1 MTFNYWD
8 YIETHPEVCGGQPTI
23 KGTRI
28 PLRVVLACLAAGDT
42 PEQIIAEFPLLTPEA
57 IRAVIAFAAQS
68 ALDDLPLPP
77 APILKE

>member
-1 MTFNYWD
+1 MTLNYWD
-8 YIETHPEVCGGQPTI
+8 YIETHPTVCGGQPVI

-42 PEQIIAEFPLLTPEA
+42 PEQIMAEFPLLTADA

-77 APILKE
+77 VPVHKE